1 MTETKTKPP
10 ISYEQHQRTPYLDA
24 SRTITE
30 LVASDTFRQ
39 LKGKGLSVE
48 SSLFAAASS
57 RADRL
62 SREGTDIG
70 LQKEADSLLVLSQ
83 LGEFTHG
90 LEAIRHH
97 HHVQPL
103 GRREL
108 EAAKLRTVTFNHA
121 IQDMLMHD
129 PTIEFD
135 ELINFLSTM
144 HGVLNRQRWGNDQA
158 GWASEANW
166 FHHQLEVTVHG
177 MQQEIFGEQ
186 IALSIPGVTV
196 ERPTDPREDLRG
208 IDRWITM
215 DNVRFPVDFKAS
227 YATARHARSKALHP
241 EQVVYTG
248 VEGPRFR
255 KTLRLDTKDIAMRTE
270 QMRRSLELAKQAYM
284 RRQQPL
290 GRVAATLGQ

>member
-1 MTETKTKPP
+1 M
-10 ISYEQHQRTPYLDA
+10 
-24 SRTITE
+24 
-30 LVASDTFRQ
+30 
-39 LKGKGLSVE
+39 SVE
-48 SSLFAAASS
+48 ATLFTAASA
-57 RADRL
+57 RANQLDRQGNATT
-62 SREGTDIG
+62 R
-70 LQKEADSLLVLSQ
+70 KEADSLRIVSQ

-97 HHVQPL
+97 HHVEPL
-103 GRREL
+103 SRREL
-108 EAAKLRTVTFNHA
+108 EAAKLRTVKFNHA
-121 IQDMLMHD
+121 VQDMLMHD
-129 PTIEFD
+129 PTVEFD
-135 ELINFLSTM
+135 ELVSFLSTM
-144 HGVLNRQRWGNDQA
+144 HGVLNRQRWADDQA
-158 GWASEANW
+158 GWTTEANW
-166 FHHQLEVTVHG
+166 FHHQLEITIHG

-227 YATARHARSKALHP
+227 YATARHARSKAPHP

-248 VEGPRFR
+248 VEGLRFR

-290 GRVAATLGQ
+290 GRVATALE